1 MQIRTET
8 DNGTLIAYV
17 AGSVDGG
24 NAFDFQ
30 RSMHAVV
37 GDDSHTVVIDCASL
51 SEVTSAGLSAFLMLA
66 RDLKGQRIRFA
77 LCCLAP
83 KIRNVFEMTG
93 FDKIIPVH
101 ASQANALDF
110 IED

>member
-8 DNGTLIAYV
+8 LEDTLIAHA
-17 AGSVDGG
+17 AGRIDGS
-24 NAFDFQ
+24 NAADFK
-30 RSMHAVV
+30 RSMHAILGEEDSVV
-37 GDDSHTVVIDCASL
+37 VDCR
-51 SEVTSAGLSAFLMLA
+51 EVTTITSAGLSAFLMIA
-66 RDLKGQRIRFA
+66 RELREQGVRFA

-83 KIRNVFEMTG
+83 RLRHAFEMTG

-101 ASQANALDF
+101 ASREAALDS